1 MNFKAHIVSEDEL
14 YSVTLLTNSFDY
26 RCPSFVFRGAF
37 RGDKETRANFEG
49 LSRVG
54 IVRLI
59 ACGVYPLRVRLV
71 MVFLDVFGGLVVD
84 ASFSWELFPKV
95 VACDCI
101 RLVASI

>member
-49 LSRVG
+49 LSRAG

-59 ACGVYPLRVRLV
+59 ASVVLSAEGASRHGLLGCGWGASGGCLLFVGIISKG
-71 MVFLDVFGGLVVD
+71 GGL
-84 ASFSWELFPKV
+84 
-95 VACDCI
+95 
-101 RLVASI
+101 